1 MDLCYTML
9 ISSFVF
15 LLLRVFA
22 LLSHPDMKL
31 VINQQSAY
39 PLISSQINPAD
50 KRWGILADEQAPLPS
65 TRLSC
70 PLGIFLT
77 VIQGSEEGRSSRQGK
92 TILVTSFQ

>member
-9 ISSFVF
+9 ILSFVF

-22 LLSHPDMKL
+22 HSHPDMKL

-50 KRWGILADEQAPLPS
+50 KRWGILADEQAPP
-65 TRLSC
+65 
-70 PLGIFLT
+70 PLG
-77 VIQGSEEGRSSRQGK
+77 
-92 TILVTSFQ
+92 